1 MEISRKTDYAIRLVA
16 ALMLNENKPLSVR
29 KAAAMQEVPYSFA
42 RGIQHDL
49 VKSGVVTTSR
59 GAHGGMMLAID
70 PKQYTLAELIETLQG
85 PIKLAVCLSKEGWC
99 PRDATC
105 VFHKV
110 WENGSKMLYEYLSS
124 ISMMDIIQGQQP
136 FVKKMS

>member
-16 ALMLNENKPLSVR
+16 ALMLNEGKPLSVR
-29 KAAAMQEVPYSFA
+29 KAASMQSVPYSFA

-70 PKQYTLAELIETLQG
+70 PDEYTLAELIETLQG
-85 PIKLAVCLSKEGWC
+85 PIRLAICLSRDGWC
-99 PRDATC
+99 PRDANC
-105 VFHKV
+105 VFHQV
-110 WENGSKMLYEYLSS
+110 WDGGSKLLRDYLSS
-124 ISMMDIIQGQQP
+124 ISMKDIIQGKQP
-136 FVKKMS
+136 YLKNC